1 MDEVN
6 DEKSLIELV
15 NNGRFDEISENDLS
29 DAIKSECLLERSI
42 AYKIIWYRHI
52 PSLIPLCERND
63 VSAAFI
69 CYGVYKSRKEYGEIT
84 SNDDLLLLARKA
96 EKEYVYDIFI
106 CRDILKYPLTD
117 MKVIMEKLN
126 GLLEDDYI
134 RARNMASEKND
145 DWVKILTFWSH
156 RTFLPL
162 VSHGQIPR

>member
-1 MDEVN
+1 MDEVK
-6 DEKSLIELV
+6 DEKSLIEIV

-69 CYGVYKSRKEYGEIT
+69 CYGVYKSWKEYGNH

-106 CRDILKYPLTD
+106 CRILKYPLTD

-134 RARNMASEKND
+134 RARNMASKND
-145 DWVKILTFWSH
+145 DC
-156 RTFLPL
+156 
-162 VSHGQIPR
+162 